1 MKLYEL
7 AYLIS
12 ANLSEE
18 EAKAVQEKIF
28 SLIKDLEGI
37 FEESFVLG
45 GLNKKR
51 LAYPIKKENEAYFGA
66 VVFRLNPDNISKLEK
81 GLTSEKQIFRY
92 LLLIKKISIPTKQRV
107 FRPERRRPVSRETAQ
122 PIPKKEKK
130 VEIAEIEKKL
140 EEILKE

>member
-18 EAKAVQEKIF
+18 EAKTVQEKIF

-45 GLNKKR
+45 GLTKKR
-51 LAYPIKKENEAYFGA
+51 LAHPIKKENEAYFGA

-81 GLTSEKQIFRY
+81 GLISEKQILRY

-107 FRPERRRPVSRETAQ
+107 FRPERRRPVLRETVQ
-122 PIPKKEKK
+122 PTQKKEKK